1 MTWRIGT
8 SEQTESWT
16 LPHIILTTPPRR
28 ITHDILSTTAMR
40 LQSVFLAILLTGPAL
55 AQSVLTPGVRPF
67 LAVGS
72 PVVALEHV
80 RIIDGTGAPPQ
91 ENQTIILRDG
101 RILSISPSSQARV
114 PAEAKRLDLK
124 NHTVIPG
131 LVGMHEHMFYPS
143 GGRVPIYTEEAFSFP
158 RLYLASGVTTART
171 GGTLEPYTDLSLK
184 KLIDAGAMPGPNMYV
199 TVGYLEGKGSF
210 TPQMLELT
218 GPDDAQRFVE
228 YWAATGAQSFKA
240 YMHITRAE
248 LEAALTAAHARGL
261 KLTGHLCSIGFREAA
276 ALGIDN
282 LEHGIVVDTEFMDGK
297 KPDFCPGFGPA
308 AADLEKLDVQSAP
321 VQDMIR
327 DLVSHHVA
335 VTSTLAVFE
344 DAPPLEQRFVD
355 ALSPDALRNYLTGR
369 DGLPAAVLQLSALRI
384 RREVEFERAFVKAG
398 GLLQAGCD
406 PTGNGSALAG
416 FGDQRNIEL
425 LVQGGFTPIE
435 AIRIATLNGAQFLG
449 IDRDTGSIAVGKA
462 ADLVVVD
469 GNPAARIAEI
479 EKVTLVFKD
488 GAGYDPE
495 RLLAS
500 IRGQAGP
507 H

>member
-1 MTWRIGT
+1 MRVQT
-8 SEQTESWT
+8 S
-16 LPHIILTTPPRR
+16 
-28 ITHDILSTTAMR
+28 
-40 LQSVFLAILLTGPAL
+40 VLAILLLSSAF
-55 AQSVLTPGVRPF
+55 AQSPLTPGVRPF
-67 LAVGS
+67 LVVDS

-80 RIIDGTGAPPQ
+80 RVIDGTGAAPL
-91 ENQTIILRDG
+91 EDQTLVLRGG
-101 RILSISPSSQARV
+101 RIESITPSSRARV
-114 PAEAKRLDLK
+114 PAEAKRLDLT

-143 GGRVPIYTEEAFSFP
+143 GGRIPIYTEEAFSFP

-184 KLIDAGAMPGPNMYV
+184 KLIDAGAMPGPKMYV

-218 GPDDAQRFVE
+218 GPDDARRFVE
-228 YWAATGAQSFKA
+228 YWASTGAQSFKA

-297 KPDFCPGFGPA
+297 KPDVCPGFGPG

-321 VQDMIR
+321 VQEMIR
-327 DLVSHHVA
+327 DLVRHRVA
-335 VTSTLAVFE
+335 ITSTLAVFE
-344 DAPPLEQRFVD
+344 DAPPLERRFSD
-355 ALSPDALRNYLTGR
+355 ALSPDALRSYLTGR
-369 DGLPAAVLQLSALRI
+369 DMLPEAVLKLSALRI

-425 LVQGGFTPIE
+425 LVQGGFTPVE
-435 AIRIATLNGAQFLG
+435 AIRIATWNGARFLG
-449 IDRDTGSIAVGKA
+449 IDRDTGSIATGKA

-469 GNPAARIAEI
+469 GNPEARIADI
-479 EKVTLVFKD
+479 KKVTMVFKD

-500 IRGQAGP
+500 IRGETGP